1 MNTIHIAFALI
12 AVLVV
17 GMAVLALRVRE
28 LTRDLTNKGE
38 VSPLAIEMAIKHE
51 ATMRKILAERLGDS
65 IKDIRKKVD
74 EALSRLG
81 IDPETGMAY
90 VGQNPIDVRS
100 PRTKAQLAIE
110 RGDVA
115 GAIDELVSVLPQG
128 VSDRFHGWTI
138 LSGPDAQ
145 PEGEYPNTAHA
156 DHVHYDHS
164 DSAAEVAKLL
174 NITKPG
180 RHAIVIDVP
189 AARHSVADMVV
200 DAVLNDIKR
209 NGPIAQAVK
218 QTTT

>member
-28 LTRDLTNKGE
+28 LTRELTTKGGLIP
-38 VSPLAIEMAIKHE
+38 SAIEMAVKHE
-51 ATMRKILAERLGDS
+51 ATMRKILADRLDDS
-65 IKDIRKKVD
+65 IKDLRKKAD

-90 VGQNPIDVRS
+90 VGQAPIDVRS

-128 VSDRFHGWTI
+128 VSDRFSGWTI
-138 LSGPDAQ
+138 FPDPDAQ
-145 PEGEYPNTAHA
+145 RDA
-156 DHVHYDHS
+156 
-164 DSAAEVAKLL
+164 
-174 NITKPG
+174 
-180 RHAIVIDVP
+180 
-189 AARHSVADMVV
+189 ADMVV
-200 DAVLNDIKR
+200 DAVLNDIKH
-209 NGPIAQAVK
+209 NGPIARAMKQA
-218 QTTT
+218 TT